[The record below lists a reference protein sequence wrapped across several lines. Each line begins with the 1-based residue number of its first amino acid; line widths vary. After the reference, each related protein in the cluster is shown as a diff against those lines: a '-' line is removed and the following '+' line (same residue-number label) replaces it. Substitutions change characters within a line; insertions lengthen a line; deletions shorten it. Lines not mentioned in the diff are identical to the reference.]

1 MEKSIHQAGELGHRH
16 FGLGLQMN
24 EDRHA
29 GTM

>member
-1 MEKSIHQAGELGHRH
+1 MEKSIRRAGELGHRH

-29 GTM
+29 DTM